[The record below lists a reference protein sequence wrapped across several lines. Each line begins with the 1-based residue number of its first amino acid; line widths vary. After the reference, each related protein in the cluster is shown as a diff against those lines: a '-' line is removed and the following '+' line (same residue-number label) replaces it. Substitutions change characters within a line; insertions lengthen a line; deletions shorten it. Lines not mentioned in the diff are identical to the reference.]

1 MQFHLIRIETIWLII
16 AYNMDERQLKMHIIL
31 ISIGLEIVLNIIVF
45 NAKKILHWK
54 NHIFPFAGTANGPSS
69 FLPRGSFFCS
79 SLSVK
84 LHFERIVVDPVYHHG
99 KGPEPDRR

>member
-1 MQFHLIRIETIWLII
+1 MQFHFIRIETIWPII
-16 AYNMDERQLKMHIIL
+16 AYNMDERQLKIQI

-45 NAKKILHWK
+45 NAKKCCIAKTTYFHLQVRQMDQVV
-54 NHIFPFAGTANGPSS
+54 

-84 LHFERIVVDPVYHHG
+84 LHFEQIVVDPVYHHE

>member
-1 MQFHLIRIETIWLII
+1 MQFHFIRIETIWPII
-16 AYNMDERQLKMHIIL
+16 AYNMDERQLKIQI

-45 NAKKILHWK
+45 NAKKCCIAKTTYFHLQVRQMDQVV
-54 NHIFPFAGTANGPSS
+54 

-84 LHFERIVVDPVYHHG
+84 LHFEQIVGDPVYHHE